1 LRGIIATAAQVNLH
15 TNGFSFDARS
25 GGLSENDIKYF
36 LLYWDKIVIPANNFI
51 YAGIPY
57 EEDLLKAEII
67 ERPIIQLNG
76 IFSGSELGQSLLFEE
91 SKIVEEKLK
100 DRKVDWSIHQFSD
113 ELILPDNRIKEKK
126 VFKFELMGILPV
138 PQDDVHIHEIIEFKE
153 RRKDEFVELH
163 NTLDDLY
170 FDILESPDADLT
182 ASKHID
188 MLKNALNNIEKVQK
202 EKFKTFSKYDLTTEL
217 NINGKDIL
225 QGIIAGGIIDWKL
238 GTQIPFG
245 TIIGGIAPMLK
256 MSLKKSITFSSAE
269 KKLHLSYLSRAK
281 KEKILI

>member
-1 LRGIIATAAQVNLH
+1 MRGIIATAAQVNLH

-36 LLYWDKIVIPANNFI
+36 LLYWDKIVIPANNVI

-91 SKIVEEKLK
+91 SKIVDEKLK

-126 VFKFELMGILPV
+126 SF
-138 PQDDVHIHEIIEFKE
+138 
-153 RRKDEFVELH
+153 
-163 NTLDDLY
+163 
-170 FDILESPDADLT
+170 
-182 ASKHID
+182 
-188 MLKNALNNIEKVQK
+188 
-202 EKFKTFSKYDLTTEL
+202 
-217 NINGKDIL
+217 
-225 QGIIAGGIIDWKL
+225 
-238 GTQIPFG
+238 
-245 TIIGGIAPMLK
+245 
-256 MSLKKSITFSSAE
+256 
-269 KKLHLSYLSRAK
+269 
-281 KEKILI
+281 